1 MTTTMRGP
9 RRGYIDLDA
18 GQLHYREGGAGE
30 PLLLLHQTPSSGL
43 QWEAAYPRLA
53 AAGVRVLAPDTPGYG
68 MSDPLPGR
76 PTAEAYAGAALALLD
91 ALDVPRATVLG
102 HHTGAVTASELGR
115 SHPERVSRLILNGV
129 PFFRADQRARYLA
142 RLPERAPE
150 IREDGS
156 HLLEPWERRLRVT
169 TGYTDLRAM
178 TRCVIEMLQ
187 VRETEW
193 YGYIPVFTYDLEA
206 ALRDLAVPTLLLT
219 NTGEDLYRATQRA
232 REARPDLPYVELE
245 GGTHDI
251 VDEQPDAWVAAVLD
265 FMRGD
270 GTEA

>member
-1 MTTTMRGP
+1 MNGATRGP

-18 GQLHYREGGAGE
+18 GQLHYREAGE
-30 PLLLLHQTPSSGL
+30 GDVLLLLHQTPSSSL
-43 QWEAAYPRLA
+43 QWEAAYPLLE

-68 MSDPLPGR
+68 MSDPLSGR
-76 PTAEAYAGAALALLD
+76 PSAGAYAGAALALLD

-102 HHTGAVTASELGR
+102 HHTGAVTACELGR
-115 SHPERVSRLILNGV
+115 SHPERVSRLVLNGV
-129 PFFRADQRARYLA
+129 PYFTAEQRARYLG

-156 HLLEPWERRLRVT
+156 QLLEPWERRLRVT

-193 YGYIPVFTYDLEA
+193 YGYIAVFEYDLEE
-206 ALRDLAVPTLLLT
+206 ALRQLTVPALLLT
-219 NTGEDLYRATQRA
+219 NTGEDLYRATCRA
-232 REARPDLPYVELE
+232 RDAHPDLSYVELE

-251 VDEQPDAWVAAVLD
+251 VDEQPEAWVAAVLD
-265 FMRGD
+265 FMRG
-270 GTEA
+270 